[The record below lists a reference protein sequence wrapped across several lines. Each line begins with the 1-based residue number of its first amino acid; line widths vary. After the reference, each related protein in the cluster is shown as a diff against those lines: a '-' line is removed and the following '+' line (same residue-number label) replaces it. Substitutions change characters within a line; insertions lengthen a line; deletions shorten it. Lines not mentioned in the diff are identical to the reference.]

1 MLCLGNWLKKGSGEQ
16 GKALQEAL
24 AFCKGNC
31 LIPPQASRFCFDF
44 SGRKGKKLS
53 HFGNS
58 GQKGEAKSEL
68 LLPSDFCC
76 GGSNAQSQCHQA
88 SYQKKPSSLQP
99 SFPAA
104 PFHGRQVRCQRRGQL
119 LTSDLATCPHSSRT
133 GSLNACL
140 CEESNAYFLLSSSVQ
155 PPPQSTARTG
165 LI

>member
-24 AFCKGNC
+24 AFYKGNC

-68 LLPSDFCC
+68 LLPSDFCWVVGATHKATATKQATKKSHPAC
-76 GGSNAQSQCHQA
+76 SPASQ
-88 SYQKKPSSLQP
+88 QP
-99 SFPAA
+99 HFME
-104 PFHGRQVRCQRRGQL
+104 
-119 LTSDLATCPHSSRT
+119 SR
-133 GSLNACL
+133 
-140 CEESNAYFLLSSSVQ
+140 
-155 PPPQSTARTG
+155 
-165 LI
+165 